1 MLCYDSIQRVEDNM
15 IVKKQ
20 KMTITINGVDIAEVQ
35 KTRRCKDN
43 FVSPCVKKMEK
54 IFSCVCSSKNHK
66 FTDWETHT

>member
-43 FVSPCVKKMEK
+43 FCFAGCQKNGKKFYSWSLAFLTEVM
-54 IFSCVCSSKNHK
+54 F
-66 FTDWETHT
+66 